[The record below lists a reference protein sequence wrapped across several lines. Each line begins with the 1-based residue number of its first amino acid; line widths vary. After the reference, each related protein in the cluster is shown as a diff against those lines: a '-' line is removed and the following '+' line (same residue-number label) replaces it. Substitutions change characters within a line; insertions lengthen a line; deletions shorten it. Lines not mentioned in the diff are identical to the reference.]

1 MKYLLTSTAWP
12 GEIEIVYNDLQLLVS
27 HDTSRADLSENQPLW
42 FLKNLPRELC
52 ELQQLSD
59 KSTSATLTEVKDEIT
74 FEKFWSRYD
83 EKLRSSKK
91 KALKVWNRLTEADQ
105 IKAYKFIS
113 KYEQSI
119 PNGVAK
125 KYAETYLNVELWNN

>member
-1 MKYLLTSTAWP
+1 MKYLLTSNAWP

-27 HDTSRADLSENQPLW
+27 HDTSRADLSENQQLW

-52 ELQQLSD
+52 ELQQLID

-74 FEKFWSRYD
+74 FDKFWIRYD

-91 KALKVWNRLTEADQ
+91 KALKVWNRLSEADQ

-119 PNGVAK
+119 RDGVAK
-125 KYAETYLNVELWNN
+125 KYAETYLNAELWNN

>member
-27 HDTSRADLSENQPLW
+27 HDTSRADLSENQQLW

-52 ELQQLSD
+52 ELQQLID